1 MLSRPVGPVILS
13 TLLVGR
19 NDADFMRIKT
29 GYLLSL
35 LLELDSSDMKLR
47 KDPET
52 PEGSPVPASKE
63 VRQLMD
69 LLHTLTRTMGF
80 SNAAL
85 ARRANVSLASLIR
98 YFKGDAEPR
107 LDFVLAVVRAIGLEV
122 REFFE
127 LAYPDSTAPTAT
139 RQRIEKILVPIR
151 PGKAL
156 EPPPPKEPER
166 NPEGVPLQREDIE
179 KMFEDL
185 RRDVREI
192 LAAQGPK
199 PEDE

>member
-1 MLSRPVGPVILS
+1 MTI
-13 TLLVGR
+13 
-19 NDADFMRIKT
+19 
-29 GYLLSL
+29 
-35 LLELDSSDMKLR
+35 R

-52 PEGSPVPASKE
+52 PEGSAGPTSEE

-69 LLHTLTRTMGF
+69 LLHTLARAMRF

-85 ARRANVSLASLIR
+85 ARRANVSLASLVR

-127 LAYPDSTAPTAT
+127 LAYPDSTAPTAA
-139 RQRIEKILVPIR
+139 RQRIEKILGPVR

-156 EPPPPKEPER
+156 EAPPTKEPER
-166 NPEGVPLQREDIE
+166 KPEGVPLQREDIE
-179 KMFEDL
+179 RMLEDL

-192 LAAQGPK
+192 LAAQGRK
-199 PEDE
+199 PEGE